1 MVHELIGLRNN
12 RVDLSRCP
20 GITKELQVS
29 KFAFLPL
36 GWKFI
41 DIMLIL
47 LFIRWRTLDLGFRGF
62 TTTEVYFDF
71 LSRNWKRTGTG
82 FYLLIIAVYAHN
94 LLVCFH
100 TPATELIKSLN
111 NEQWTITVALESGPL
126 DLFRKL
132 RMSKL
137 NKNKLKWRKICFSC
151 C

>member
-62 TTTEVYFDF
+62 TTTEVYLDF
-71 LSRNWKRTGTG
+71 LAG
-82 FYLLIIAVYAHN
+82 
-94 LLVCFH
+94 
-100 TPATELIKSLN
+100 IKK
-111 NEQWTITVALESGPL
+111 EQ
-126 DLFRKL
+126 
-132 RMSKL
+132 
-137 NKNKLKWRKICFSC
+137 C
-151 C
+151 